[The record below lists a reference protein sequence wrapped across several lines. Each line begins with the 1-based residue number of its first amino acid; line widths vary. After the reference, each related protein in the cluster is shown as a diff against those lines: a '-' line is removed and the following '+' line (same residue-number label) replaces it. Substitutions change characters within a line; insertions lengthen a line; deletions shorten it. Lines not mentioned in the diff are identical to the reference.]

1 MYSVFIWQVPYRMN
15 PTTSLSNDPEYIN
28 IFQGIYAY
36 IIYIN
41 IISGKLD
48 MKREEDFFT
57 FN

>member
-1 MYSVFIWQVPYRMN
+1 MN